1 MTKSKIGAII
11 YKNRQLEVLMEKK
24 LFGKNIVW
32 LGSSVTYGHANGGVS
47 MVEYLAEKTDAIC
60 TKYALSGKTLANID
74 DSSYIARLDR
84 IRGDQKCDLFI
95 CQLST
100 NDASKG
106 VPLGSFADIDDE
118 KTVVGA
124 IYRVIRTVRERFD
137 CSIAFYTNPPYD
149 SLAYEKMVDIMRS
162 IAAREGV
169 LLLDLWDDP
178 PFAESERG
186 IYMADPIH
194 PNEQGYRLLTPIFE
208 KFVAESFCNE

>member
-1 MTKSKIGAII
+1 MDD
-11 YKNRQLEVLMEKK
+11 K

-32 LGSSVTYGHANGGVS
+32 LGSSVTYGHANGGIS
-47 MVEYLAEKTDAIC
+47 MVEYLAEQTGAIC
-60 TKYALSGKTLANID
+60 AKYALSGTTLADVD
-74 DSSYIARLDR
+74 DNSYVARLDR
-84 IRGDQKCDLFI
+84 IPSDQKCDLFI

-106 VPLGSFADIDDE
+106 IPLGSFSDVDDE

-124 IYRVIRTVRERFD
+124 ICRVIRTVRERFD
-137 CSIAFYTNPPYD
+137 CPIAFYTNPPYG
-149 SLAYEKMVDIMRS
+149 SPVYGEMVDIMRS

-169 LLLDLWDDP
+169 LLLDLWDNP
-178 PFAESERG
+178 PFAASEAS

-208 KFVAESFCNE
+208 KFVAENFC